1 MTPIKNAKEEETKED
16 DGSPNQILFAE
27 ESVHVVESE
36 RAELAK
42 PSNPQFTMTLSNIP
56 APNTYATQVELIK
69 QASTE
74 EQQQI
79 IERMMDI

>member
-1 MTPIKNAKEEETKED
+1 M
-16 DGSPNQILFAE
+16 LFVE

-42 PSNPQFTMTLSNIP
+42 PTNPQFAMTLSNIP
-56 APNTYATQVELIK
+56 APNTYASQVELIK

-74 EQQQI
+74 EQ
-79 IERMMDI
+79 